1 MIDQDDIVIHPRKGR
16 KEVSIPACGF
26 LLVNPS
32 EADELHNRLRNEGAR
47 SQFIFHSKLTVAS
60 DNSFFVAG
68 PGIGSPMA
76 SMIMEKLIVL
86 GARRIVLFGWCGAID
101 RNLKVGDIIVPAFA
115 EVGEGTSQYYSDDR
129 RQVVHQGLLETIAR
143 KLCAHG
149 ENVSHSG
156 VWSTDAI
163 FRESRKHLGLLNR
176 EKQIGVIDME
186 FSALCSVAAFRQ
198 IEFAG
203 VLIVSDEI
211 WGQSWRPGF
220 TSDAFVTT
228 KTRIIQ
234 YLLKTF
240 TDQENNGQF

>member
-16 KEVSIPACGF
+16 KEASIPAHGF

-32 EADELHNRLRNEGAR
+32 EADEWHNRLRAEGAR
-47 SQFIFHSKLTVAS
+47 SQFIFHSKLTVAT
-60 DNSFFVAG
+60 DDSFFVAG
-68 PGIGSPMA
+68 PGIGAPMA
-76 SMIMEKLIVL
+76 CMIMEKLIAL

-101 RNLKVGDIIVPAFA
+101 CNLKVGDIIVPNFA
-115 EVGEGTSQYYSDDR
+115 EVGEGTSQYYSDVS
-129 RQVVHQGLLETIAR
+129 RQVVHQGLLETVAQNLR
-143 KLCAHG
+143 ERG
-149 ENVSHSG
+149 EYVSHDG

-163 FRESRKHLGLLNR
+163 FRESRRYLASLNR
-176 EKQIGVIDME
+176 DKQIGVIDME
-186 FSALCSVAAFRQ
+186 FSALCSVAAFRR

-228 KTRIIQ
+228 KTRIID

-240 TDQENNGQF
+240 TEQENNGQF